1 MNFWDKIY
9 YGNTVLDYTICFG
22 IILGAVLLAK
32 VLFFISKH
40 VLKAFTKRTKT
51 NLDDIIVDQVEE
63 PVIFGLILSAAAYAF
78 NTLNYSVSPLTQED
92 KEAGITVEYSHTE
105 HFIDGLMGFLVVINV
120 AWLIARL
127 VDALIVEYITPMTKR
142 TNTDLDNQIL
152 PLLRKGLKLLI
163 WVLGVL
169 VGLNNAGFDVGAV
182 LAGLGIGGLAFALA
196 AQDTVKNFFGGI
208 MILVDKPF
216 KVGERIRV
224 GAIDG
229 TVKEIGIRSTRVQNQ
244 EGRIV
249 TIPNSR
255 FSDDAVENINLEPTR
270 KVVTNLGLVY
280 HTEPEQMRKAIEILE
295 QITKENP
302 DKIEAN
308 NEITFNRFDAYAL
321 NLQFVYFIKKE
332 ASIPAVQ
339 TDIHLLIHERFR
351 KAGIEMAFPT
361 QTVIQAATGSKQV
374 AVGSMQ

>member
-1 MNFWDKIY
+1 MNFWDKTY
-9 YGNTVLDYTICFG
+9 YGNTVLDYAICFG
-22 IILGAVLLAK
+22 IILGSVLVAK
-32 VLFFISKH
+32 ILFFLSKH
-40 VLKAFTKRTKT
+40 FLKKFTKRTKT

-63 PVIFGLILSAAAYAF
+63 PVIFALILSAAVYAL
-78 NTLNYSVSPLTQED
+78 NTLNYSVSELTPED
-92 KEAGITVEYSHTE
+92 IEAGIEIPYSHTKN
-105 HFIDGLMGFLVVINV
+105 FVDGLFNFLVVINV

-127 VDALIVEYITPMTKR
+127 VDALIVEYITPLTR
-142 TNTDLDNQIL
+142 RSETDLDNQIL

-169 VGLNNAGFDVGAV
+169 VALNNAGFNVGAV

-229 TVKEIGIRSTRVQNQ
+229 TVKEIGIRSTRVQNM

-249 TIPNSR
+249 TIPNSK

-270 KVVTNLGLVY
+270 KVVLNLGLVY
-280 HTEPEQMRKAIEILE
+280 DTKPQQMRKAIEILE
-295 QITKENP
+295 TITKENT
-302 DKIEAN
+302 DKIEET

-321 NLQFVYFIKKE
+321 NLQFIYFIRK
-332 ASIPAVQ
+332 AADIAHTQ

-361 QTVIQAATGSKQV
+361 QTIIQAK
-374 AVGSMQ
+374 